1 MTEAII
7 WIAFAAAQMADIWTT
22 NRALK
27 AGLYE
32 ANPIWRWVQDRLGR
46 AWVAPRFAGAFVI
59 AVGLDHVFGALPV
72 AIMALGIAAVAANNW
87 RLTREAQ
94 KGR

>member
-7 WIAFAAAQMADIWTT
+7 WLAFAAAQMADIWTT

-32 ANPIWRWVQDRLGR
+32 ANPIW
-46 AWVAPRFAGAFVI
+46 
-59 AVGLDHVFGALPV
+59 
-72 AIMALGIAAVAANNW
+72 
-87 RLTREAQ
+87 
-94 KGR
+94 